1 MADSNDNAEQTATF
15 ASFELREELNEGI
28 KAAGFKRP
36 SMIQEQVIPLILQG
50 RDVIGQAHTG
60 TGKTAAFGLPAMH
73 RMSLDKGIEMLV
85 ICPTRELAN
94 QVSDEIYRL
103 GRFVGVRTVAAYGG
117 QSIVQQAKRINHNS
131 HVLSATPGR
140 LLDLLKN
147 KWLKDFSPSV
157 VVLDEAD
164 EMLDMGFLDD
174 IKEIFGFLPE
184 KRQNLLFSATM
195 PGPIQRLAQ
204 AFLHDPVSFK
214 SISEQDTNQ
223 DIEQQY
229 CVIEERERQEAVV
242 RLIED
247 RAPEKAILFCRTR
260 NEVDSLD
267 SSLSA
272 RGYNSRALHGDME
285 QPQRTHVMN
294 GFREG
299 RISILVATDV
309 ASRGLDVQ
317 GVSHVFNYHMPFDT
331 KGYIHRIGR
340 TGRAGQK
347 GTAITLVTPREFH
360 QLQRIQ
366 RSIGNAIENRLI
378 PSRRELRVTRI
389 ARLCEDIKTKDV
401 TPEAVRMV
409 QSLEE
414 AEDLAAIAYKMA
426 TFILN
431 QNSETGPEKIGI
443 TGDHLQR
450 IINMTSHPRRGG
462 NMRRRGNQ
470 GRYPRNS
477 DRRGSPRGRPPQN
490 NRRRRPS

>member
-1 MADSNDNAEQTATF
+1 MSSSNDTTDGTVTF
-15 ASFELREELNEGI
+15 ESFQLCKELNEGI
-28 KAAGFKRP
+28 KAAGFRTP
-36 SMIQEQVIPLILQG
+36 STIQEKAIPLILEG

-60 TGKTAAFGLPAMH
+60 TGKTAAFGLPAMQK
-73 RMSLDKGIEMLV
+73 MTFDQGIEMLI
-85 ICPTRELAN
+85 ICPTRELAI
-94 QVSDEIYRL
+94 QVSGEVYRL
-103 GRFVGVRTVAAYGG
+103 GKFAGVHTAAAYGG
-117 QSIVQQAKRINHNS
+117 QNIFPQAKRINHNA
-131 HVLSATPGR
+131 HVLAATPGR

-147 KWLKDFSPSV
+147 KWLKDFTPSV

-174 IKEIFGFLPE
+174 IKEIFTYLPE

-195 PGPIQRLAQ
+195 PLPIQRLAQ
-204 AFLHDPVSFK
+204 AFLTDPVAIRT
-214 SISEQDTNQ
+214 ISEQDTNQ

-260 NEVDSLD
+260 NEVDNLNN
-267 SSLSA
+267 SLSA

-285 QPQRTHVMN
+285 QPQRTQVMN

-299 RISILVATDV
+299 LIDILVATDV
-309 ASRGLDVQ
+309 ASRGLDVA
-317 GVSHVFNYHMPFDT
+317 GVTHVFNYHMPFDT

-378 PSRRELRVTRI
+378 PSRKEVRISRI
-389 ARLCEDIKTKDV
+389 ARLCEDLKDLQV
-401 TPEAVRMV
+401 TPEAVQMV
-409 QSLEE
+409 QTLEE
-414 AEDLAAIAYKMA
+414 TEDLAAIAYKMA
-426 TFILN
+426 GFILN
-431 QNSETGPEKIGI
+431 QNSEKGGPDQIGLTGE
-443 TGDHLQR
+443 HLHR
-450 IINMTSHPRRGG
+450 LINRKFHQGRGG
-462 NMRRRGNQ
+462 GMRRSGGH

-477 DRRGSPRGRPPQN
+477 DKRGGGRRRNGPDYS
-490 NRRRRPS
+490 RRRR